1 MMCIRINTTHT
12 HIRKQENLVQFM
24 PNLEIVN
31 NPFVNLLYSKLALHL
46 CAPLHVLIEPQ
57 ICRYHWC
64 FVSHSEWI

>member
-1 MMCIRINTTHT
+1 MMCKGINTT
-12 HIRKQENLVQFM
+12 HIRKQENLVQCM
-24 PNLEIVN
+24 PTLEIVN
-31 NPFVNLLYSKLALHL
+31 NPFVNLLYSKLALHM